1 MGLFALGRL
10 QQELEDVLGVA
21 VDLVP
26 AAELKPDVR
35 AAINADL
42 IAL

>member
-1 MGLFALGRL
+1 MGLLALGRL

-26 AAELKPDVR
+26 TAGLKPDVH
-35 AAINADL
+35 AAIDADL
-42 IAL
+42 VAL